1 MPTAV
6 GHRRPAPAGRSP
18 PTERWRPTTM
28 RRPSPPAAPAAI
40 PIAARD
46 DDPADAAGPGPP
58 SAPGTDGSTPR
69 PITPRRQPP
78 SPAARRTGKMQTR
91 AWVISLVVGGVEN
104 LRPPHGPCPPS
115 SAQLSPRSNDFDA
128 TLIRPEHEPA
138 YAEHST
144 RRK

>member
-1 MPTAV
+1 MPTAG

-18 PTERWRPTTM
+18 PTGRSRPTTM

-40 PIAARD
+40 PIAAPD

-58 SAPGTDGSTPR
+58 SAPGPDGSTPQ
-69 PITPRRQPP
+69 PITARRQPP
-78 SPAARRTGKMQTR
+78 SAGRTGKMQTR

-115 SAQLSPRSNDFDA
+115 SAQFSPRPNDFDA
-128 TLIRPEHEPA
+128 TLE
-138 YAEHST
+138 
-144 RRK
+144 